1 VKAILHLSIFIF
13 IIESFISNTLFSQ
26 DNQNNYDIRV
36 PDYGSS
42 IYAPYQD
49 SIYNKLLKMNVPAR
63 TLFKYNLALGDAAWQ
78 DYLKEQNT
86 LPYNAAM
93 QSLANLPSTVFQ
105 PSGVEQTLYQT
116 NLEMAQY
123 VPGLNSHLFGI
134 KVPLSDI
141 AQVLGLTEDV
151 SPEIVYSIDATLDV
165 EIVIYSIQAK
175 VIATIYKGKQN
186 AGSYKITWNLRDDYG
201 RRMPSGDYIA
211 EVRIGDSKF
220 VRKRIVI
227 P

>member
-1 VKAILHLSIFIF
+1 MKAILHLSIFIF

-93 QSLANLPSTVFQ
+93 QSLANLPRTVFQ

>member
-151 SPEIVYSIDATLDV
+151 SPAIVYSIDATLDV

>member
-1 VKAILHLSIFIF
+1 MKAILHLSIFIF